1 LFSSSQHFGAKF
13 HPKKRAGRD
22 KRAQLHCFSFAYSL
36 GLQSWFVGLAI
47 DYGLTRGGVGF
58 KIFNRNG
65 GKKKQLNH

>member
-1 LFSSSQHFGAKF
+1 LCKISPQEKGWSG
-13 HPKKRAGRD
+13 
-22 KRAQLHCFSFAYSL
+22 KRAQLNCFSFAYSL

-65 GKKKQLNH
+65 GKKNI